1 MSRQDLKD
9 FKKVWLNKYIKQYKQ
24 GNREERRAIK
34 RNIYNNINLTEDEK
48 DNLWELIV
56 MIVLNEEN
64 DQKGNNEYGN
74 IY

>member
-1 MSRQDLKD
+1 MSKQALKD
-9 FKKVWLNKYIKQYKQ
+9 FKKVWLNTYIKQYKE

-56 MIVLNEEN
+56 MIGLNEEN
-64 DQKGNNEYGN
+64 D
-74 IY
+74 